1 MDMFSGVC
9 MVIGFIASTI
19 TIIEAVRAF
28 SRYIAKRKGSSDAG
42 TSNKPDGDCVSN
54 Q

>member
-1 MDMFSGVC
+1 MDMFSDVC
-9 MVIGFIASTI
+9 MVIGLIASII
-19 TIIEAVRAF
+19 TIVEAARAF
-28 SRYIAKRKGSSDAG
+28 GRYIAKRKGSSDAS

>member
-9 MVIGFIASTI
+9 MILGFIASVI
-19 TIIEAVRAF
+19 TIVEAVRAF
-28 SRYIAKRKGSSDAG
+28 SRYIAKRKGSSDG
-42 TSNKPDGDCVSN
+42 QTSNKPDVDCISN